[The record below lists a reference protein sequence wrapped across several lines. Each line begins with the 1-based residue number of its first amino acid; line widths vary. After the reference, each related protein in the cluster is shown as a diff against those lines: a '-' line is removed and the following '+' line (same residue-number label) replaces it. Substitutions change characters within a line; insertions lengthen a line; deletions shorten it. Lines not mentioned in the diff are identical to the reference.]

1 MGNDLRFGGTLEITH
16 TEDTTINIK
25 RLKGILQTINKFY
38 PELQIEQ
45 PEIESVW
52 YGFRPCTPSGLPLI
66 SRARSLNNLT
76 IAAGHAMMGLSLA
89 PATGKLVEELING
102 KKCSI
107 DMEMF
112 Q

>member
-16 TEDTTINIK
+16 TKDTTINIK
-25 RLKGILQTINKFY
+25 RLKGILQTINEFY

-66 SRARSLNNLT
+66 SRARNMKNLT

-107 DMEMF
+107 DMGMF

>member
-1 MGNDLRFGGTLEITH
+1 M
-16 TEDTTINIK
+16 K
-25 RLKGILQTINKFY
+25 
-38 PELQIEQ
+38 
-45 PEIESVW
+45 
-52 YGFRPCTPSGLPLI
+52 
-66 SRARSLNNLT
+66 NLT